1 MYFDEQYIILLNRK
15 FVNAEQYNTNLYS
28 QTLHYDYGDF
38 EEIRT
43 YYTLNGVKIFK
54 AKEYYER
61 LIGQTSKLLKIN
73 NYNLIYSLKCI
84 AYFCEKMLNICV
96 SSYFIILPRTTKI
109 ESYACNNYVNSILT
123 STKTKFITTK
133 DLLNTNSN
141 FLRGTTSE
149 NIGFNSLN
157 HKIFSLNWKKSLGLK
172 ITNHL

>member
-1 MYFDEQYIILLNRK
+1 M
-15 FVNAEQYNTNLYS
+15 NLTKPNEVSLMICAWEWGAY
-28 QTLHYDYGDF
+28 LG
-38 EEIRT
+38 EK
-43 YYTLNGVKIFK
+43 TLN
-54 AKEYYER
+54 
-61 LIGQTSKLLKIN
+61 L
-73 NYNLIYSLKCI
+73 CI
-84 AYFCEKMLNICV
+84 
-96 SSYFIILPRTTKI
+96 SSYCRPHPRSTQI
-109 ESYACNNYVNSILT
+109 EAKVCGNYVNSILT